1 MQFYFDQS
9 RVEHTISNHSD
20 KTVKVNKNDSYVS
33 LPGCVINHI
42 LQNQDLSNLEK
53 IYYLLADSLALINF
67 HCNKQRDIALAADS
81 WAKKLNC
88 SRSQIFTMQKNLAAK
103 GYFILYKDKNLY
115 GQNNRNLIYPTLP
128 DNVFELLRT
137 SPDRSGEEHLP
148 YVDTHESKREYLD
161 RSKLF
166 INISYQTLKELCAHN
181 QRTPFHKL
189 IWLDLYTQCYKK
201 YMAAR
206 TERPTASFSLI
217 TSTEELVQKYCCD
230 KRHISK
236 TLIMLAAVGL
246 IKREHFY
253 LKKEAI
259 AQGRQDKSL
268 WKITLLSEISQS
280 ALKQNNNTYTDDSNS
295 VYPIK
300 TSEQYITTMISE
312 LDQSTYQARSNPKQ
326 DDVVACIDPE
336 VANSNPYNNKNL
348 ILKNIFNSNLRAK
361 PKVSLFK
368 NNKKSEEELTNNTQ
382 NKNTSNQSHKKP
394 KKNKDFNICTAL
406 IKEKLKT
413 LSQDKA
419 DKARKFAYSLFSKKL
434 AKGYAASLDKHELA
448 KQFIHHAATWKP
460 TKIYCNSKDKQID
473 TALSVAWKAVV
484 KGTWQ
489 APLEWNKAQA
499 LQNEYVDYRNKYLES
514 GILSQELRSLEP
526 AVTGLLGG
534 YHDLTSKI
542 TKLVER
548 LENPNRNIQEL
559 KNLENLAVVA
569 NEPLSMQSKTS
580 DCFSTGSN
588 VNYKILASK
597 GCYLEQDGCQSYRAD
612 PSSSGSN
619 NLKDCFEVE
628 KANNHNVDLSNLSE
642 NQKYFKI
649 SGNEQDD
656 LMSIVTT
663 NSKEYFAK
671 LKMLEINEQG
681 ELVMTLKPIT
691 EQRFAGLLVKES
703 LKSNKINKMDYP
715 MVKID

>member
-1 MQFYFDQS
+1 MEFF
-9 RVEHTISNHSD
+9 
-20 KTVKVNKNDSYVS
+20 
-33 LPGCVINHI
+33 
-42 LQNQDLSNLEK
+42 
-53 IYYLLADSLALINF
+53 
-67 HCNKQRDIALAADS
+67 
-81 WAKKLNC
+81 
-88 SRSQIFTMQKNLAAK
+88 QIFTMQKSLAAK

-128 DNVFELLRT
+128 DHVFEHLHV
-137 SPDRSGEEHLP
+137 SADRIGEEHLP

-166 INISYQTLKELCAHN
+166 ISISYQTLKELCAHN
-181 QRTPFHKL
+181 QLTPFHKL

-201 YMAAR
+201 CIAAR
-206 TERPTASFSLI
+206 TEKPTASFSLI

-236 TLIMLAAVGL
+236 ALIMLAAAWL
-246 IKREHFY
+246 IKREQFY

-312 LDQSTYQARSNPKQ
+312 LDQSTYPARNNPNQ

-336 VANSNPYNNKNL
+336 VSNSSLYNNKNL
-348 ILKNIFNSNLRAK
+348 ILKNIFNSNLSAK

-368 NNKKSEEELTNNTQ
+368 NNKKIEEELPISIQNENTSTQ
-382 NKNTSNQSHKKP
+382 NHKKP

-434 AKGYAASLDKHELA
+434 AKGYAASLDKNELA

-499 LQNEYVDYRNKYLES
+499 LQNEYVDYRNKYLKS
-514 GILSQELRSLEP
+514 GILSQELRSLES

-534 YHDLTSKI
+534 YYDLTSKI

-559 KNLENLAVVA
+559 KNLKNLAVITA
-569 NEPLSMQSKTS
+569 NEP
-580 DCFSTGSN
+580 FSRQFKKSGYFSANISN
-588 VNYKILASK
+588 NEKPASED
-597 GCYLEQDGCQSYRAD
+597 YQLESNNCQSD
-612 PSSSGSN
+612 QVNSLGIDNSN
-619 NLKDCFEVE
+619 PEYSFETE
-628 KANNHNVDLSNLSE
+628 KPNNYNIDLSNLTE
-642 NQKYFKI
+642 NQKYLRI
-649 SGNEQDD
+649 SGNNQDD
-656 LMSIVTT
+656 VMSIITT
-663 NSKEYFAK
+663 NSKEYFTK

-681 ELVMTLKPIT
+681 ELIMTLKPST
-691 EQRFAGLLVKES
+691 EQCFADLLVKES
-703 LKSNKINKMDYP
+703 LKSNKINEMDYP
-715 MVKID
+715 MVKINQ

>member
-1 MQFYFDQS
+1 MQFYFNQS

-53 IYYLLADSLALINF
+53 IFYLLADSLALINF
-67 HCNKQRDIALAADS
+67 RCNKQRAIALAADS

-103 GYFILYKDKNLY
+103 GYFILYKDKNPY

-128 DNVFELLRT
+128 DHVFEQLRT
-137 SPDRSGEEHLP
+137 SPDRTGEEHLP

-161 RSKLF
+161 LSKLF
-166 INISYQTLKELCAHN
+166 ISISYQTLKELCAHN
-181 QRTPFHKL
+181 QLTPFHKL

-201 YMAAR
+201 CIAAR
-206 TERPTASFSLI
+206 TEKPTASFSLI

-236 TLIMLAAVGL
+236 ALIMLAAVGL

-312 LDQSTYQARSNPKQ
+312 LDQSTYPARNNPKQ

-336 VANSNPYNNKNL
+336 VANSSLYNNKNF
-348 ILKNIFNSNLRAK
+348 ILKNIFNSNLRVK

-368 NNKKSEEELTNNTQ
+368 NNKKSEKELTNNSQ
-382 NKNTSNQSHKKP
+382 NKNTSTQSHKKP

-499 LQNEYVDYRNKYLES
+499 LQYEYIDYRNKYLES
-514 GILSQELRSLEP
+514 GILSQELRSLEST
-526 AVTGLLGG
+526 VKSVLGIA
-534 YHDLTSKI
+534 H
-542 TKLVER
+542 
-548 LENPNRNIQEL
+548 
-559 KNLENLAVVA
+559 
-569 NEPLSMQSKTS
+569 
-580 DCFSTGSN
+580 
-588 VNYKILASK
+588 
-597 GCYLEQDGCQSYRAD
+597 
-612 PSSSGSN
+612 
-619 NLKDCFEVE
+619 
-628 KANNHNVDLSNLSE
+628 SNLSE
-642 NQKYFKI
+642 KI
-649 SGNEQDD
+649 TTWATTIVPAVKVTETKKSYSDEMISTSNDNKLHDHSASIIAPKCSDDNTPILLLKKASYHNYSIDNVEEISTSDIELEQ
-656 LMSIVTT
+656 
-663 NSKEYFAK
+663 
-671 LKMLEINEQG
+671 
-681 ELVMTLKPIT
+681 PIT
-691 EQRFAGLLVKES
+691 HDFM
-703 LKSNKINKMDYP
+703 KINSALTNIINNLK
-715 MVKID
+715 KI